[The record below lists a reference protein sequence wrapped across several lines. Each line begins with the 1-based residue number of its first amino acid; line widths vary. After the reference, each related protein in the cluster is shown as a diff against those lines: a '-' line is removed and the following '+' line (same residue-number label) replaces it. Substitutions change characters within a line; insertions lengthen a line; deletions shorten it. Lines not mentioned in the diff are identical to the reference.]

1 MGMPKFVVT
10 GGLLALATA
19 AAAQEG
25 TETVEVKAT
34 PVAGAVWM
42 LEGPGGNIAVSAGE
56 DGIFMVD
63 DQYAPLTPAIGEAI
77 ARIQEGP
84 VRFVFNTH
92 WHGDHTGGNE
102 NFGASG
108 AIIVAHDNVRTRM
121 STEQFLEFFQRTVP
135 PSPDGALPVITF
147 GADVSF
153 HLNGEAVRAFHV
165 PHAHTD
171 GDAIVHF
178 PASGVVHM
186 GDVFFNG
193 TYPFIDTAS
202 GGSVRGVIMA
212 VERVLPL
219 LDEETRIV
227 PGHGPLA
234 ERAEL
239 VAYRDMLAT
248 VAGRIDAAI
257 AEGKSLD
264 EVLAGAPTADFDARW
279 GGGFIDPPTW
289 VRMLYADLSR
299 EATGARP
306 QD

>member
-1 MGMPKFVVT
+1 MRMLRGVVT
-10 GGLLALATA
+10 GGLLALAVA

-34 PVAGAVWM
+34 SVAGAVWM
-42 LEGPGGNIAVSAGE
+42 LEGRGGNIAVSAGE
-56 DGIFMVD
+56 DGILMVD

-84 VRFVFNTH
+84 VRFVLNTH
-92 WHGDHTGGNE
+92 WHRDHTGGNE
-102 NFGASG
+102 NFGAAG

-121 STEQFLEFFQRTVP
+121 STEQFIEFFRRTVP

-147 GADVSF
+147 GTDVSF

-178 PASGVVHM
+178 PGSGVVHM

-193 TYPFIDTAS
+193 TYPFIDVAS
-202 GGSVRGVIMA
+202 GGSVRGVITA

-219 LDEETRIV
+219 LDEETHVI

-234 ERAEL
+234 GRAEL
-239 VAYRDMLAT
+239 VAYRDLLAT
-248 VAGRIDAAI
+248 VVGRIDAAV
-257 AEGKSLD
+257 ADGKSLD
-264 EVLAGAPTADFDARW
+264 EVLAAAPTADFDAQW
-279 GGGFIDPPTW
+279 GDGSIDPSTW

-299 EATGARP
+299 EATGARRR
-306 QD
+306 D